1 MLQKMKRIQV
11 IGPKK
16 EFGAVV
22 DLLYH
27 EGTIHL
33 EDACQCIP
41 KEEINLIP
49 MEKEKTSEIAE
60 IQGRIAGILS
70 TLPEAPADP
79 AIEKQIAG
87 ELQDKTRDDLITQ
100 AHEMIRELE
109 SITRELAS
117 RKSDLKLK
125 ITTWERY
132 AKILNFIQPMEHEIP
147 VLENYE
153 VTILLIQKEFSE
165 VLDLIRK
172 ELTTITHDQFEMN
185 SMSVDAETL
194 ATIMVFNK
202 RYSQAVH
209 SFVFSVK
216 VNEVRLPQE
225 YMGKPF
231 FAMFAQIES
240 DKARAAEE
248 IRLIDEKLVTLS
260 HRWYHELTY
269 LKKTFED
276 INEELLSFNKFG
288 HSEYMFV
295 VMGWIPKK
303 FLRRMRDAVK
313 KTFGDRVI
321 ISELEVGAEEMEKAP
336 TFYDNPRWI
345 KPFETIMQLVTPPA
359 YREVDPSPVLAIFFP
374 FFSGSWWETSV
385 TGSSFSP
392 LP

>member
-16 EFGAVV
+16 EFDAVV

-41 KEEINLIP
+41 KKEIHLIP
-49 MEKEKTSEIAE
+49 MEKEKTAEVAE

-79 AIEKQIAG
+79 AIEAQIAS
-87 ELQDKTRDDLITQ
+87 ELQDKTREDLITR

-109 SITRELAS
+109 SVTRELAS

-125 ITTWERY
+125 ITTGERY
-132 AKILNFIQPMEHEIP
+132 AKILNFIQPMEHELP
-147 VLENYE
+147 VLEDYE

-185 SMSVDAETL
+185 SMAVDAETL

-209 SFVFSVK
+209 TFVFSVN

-231 FAMFAQIES
+231 YAMYAQIES

-248 IRLIDEKLVTLS
+248 IRLIDEKL
-260 HRWYHELTY
+260 
-269 LKKTFED
+269 
-276 INEELLSFNKFG
+276 
-288 HSEYMFV
+288 
-295 VMGWIPKK
+295 IP
-303 FLRRMRDAVK
+303 FP
-313 KTFGDRVI
+313 
-321 ISELEVGAEEMEKAP
+321 GAGI
-336 TFYDNPRWI
+336 TN
-345 KPFETIMQLVTPPA
+345 
-359 YREVDPSPVLAIFFP
+359 
-374 FFSGSWWETSV
+374 
-385 TGSSFSP
+385 
-392 LP
+392 

>member
-41 KEEINLIP
+41 KEEIHLIP
-49 MEKEKTSEIAE
+49 MEKEKTAEVAE

-79 AIEKQIAG
+79 AIDEQIAS

-109 SITRELAS
+109 SVTRELAS

-125 ITTWERY
+125 ITTWDRY
-132 AKILNFIQPMEHEIP
+132 AKILNFIQPMEREIP

-313 KTFGDRVI
+313 KAFGDRVI
-321 ISELEVGAEEMEKAP
+321 ISELG
-336 TFYDNPRWI
+336 
-345 KPFETIMQLVTPPA
+345 
-359 YREVDPSPVLAIFFP
+359 
-374 FFSGSWWETSV
+374 
-385 TGSSFSP
+385 
-392 LP
+392 